1 MSIFNLRI
9 TGRLVLGI
17 AIPLAIFVCLA
28 GYDLLQT
35 WQTRSDMATLNHMA
49 QGVTKISRLI
59 HHLQRERGASAVFVG
74 SKGAQM
80 RAELPAQRKLTDEQR
95 AAATAFMSE
104 AGAIAASGEFNDA
117 IAKASA
123 AVVQLGGR
131 RSDIDGLNISAQDS
145 NAYFT
150 ETVAK
155 LLMVAGEIA
164 KVSSRGDTST
174 AISAYVNFMQGKE
187 RAGQERATGAAGVSE
202 GKFNLASYVRVL
214 GLRAAQDTYFGAFA
228 DAATPAQR
236 SFLRQTVSGSVVE
249 TLATMRDIIAAGGMS
264 GQLQG
269 VDGKSWYDATTARI
283 DLLKTVEDRIADDLI
298 ALAATLHGD
307 ATRALI
313 VLASIIAA
321 AFAVSLAHAFLIS
334 RSIATPIRTI
344 TGVLVDLTNDRVV
357 DVPYTKRDD
366 EIGDIARATEIFKQ
380 SVAEK
385 VINLRVRSGLD
396 VVRSNVMIA
405 DQNYNIMY
413 MNGTLTAMLREAE
426 SEVRKVL
433 PQFDSSR
440 LIGTCMDVF
449 HKDPSHQ
456 RRMMDSLVG
465 SHEAHIIV
473 GTLKFHLVA
482 TAIMD
487 QHGKRAGAV
496 IEWRNETAEKAIE
509 EEIHQVVNA
518 AIAGDFSRR
527 IPLEGKQGFMRNLAT
542 AMNGLGEN
550 TAKALNDLA
559 RMLGALSEGDFR
571 RRIAG
576 DYQGMFGQ
584 LKTDANAMAD
594 RISTTVSDIKAAVR
608 EVTNASAEIST
619 SSTDLSQRTEEQ
631 AASLEQTSASMGEI
645 SETVKKNAENA
656 QHANE
661 SAGSARAV
669 ANRGGDVV
677 AKAVE
682 AMGEIANSSRKI
694 SDIIGVID
702 EIARQTNL
710 LALNAAVE
718 AARAGEAGRGF
729 AVVASEVRNL
739 AQRSSQA
746 AKDIKDLI
754 TSSGGQVQSGVDLVN
769 KAGGALAEIV
779 ESINKVAAIV
789 SDIASA
795 SSEQAT
801 GVEEVNKA
809 LTQMDEVTQQN
820 SALVEE
826 ATATAKTLDQQA
838 QAMSERVAFFRVEEG
853 EEAQTGRSARAAP
866 GHAAMRPP
874 RPQASVR
881 PPAGPAPKAQPARP
895 RLAALNA
902 PR

>member
-1 MSIFNLRI
+1 
-9 TGRLVLGI
+9 
-17 AIPLAIFVCLA
+17 
-28 GYDLLQT
+28 
-35 WQTRSDMATLNHMA
+35 MA

-80 RAELPAQRKLTDEQR
+80 RAELPAQRRLTDEQR
-95 AAATAFMSE
+95 TAATAFLSE
-104 AGAIAASGEFNDA
+104 ADAIVASGEFKDA
-117 IAKASA
+117 IAKGAA
-123 AVVQLGGR
+123 AVALLDGKR
-131 RSDIDGLNISAQDS
+131 REIDGLSIRAQDS

-150 ETVAK
+150 ETIAK
-155 LLMVAGEIA
+155 LLAVTGEIA
-164 KVSSRGDTST
+164 KISTRGETST

-202 GKFNLASYVRVL
+202 GKFDLASYVRVL
-214 GLRAAQDTYFGAFA
+214 GLRAAQDTYLGAFA

-236 SFLRQTVSGSVVE
+236 AFLRQTLSGTIVE
-249 TLATMRDIIAAGGMS
+249 TVAKMRDVIAAGGLS

-298 ALAATLHGD
+298 ALADALHAD

-313 VLASIIAA
+313 LLASIIAV
-321 AFAVSLAHAFLIS
+321 AFAVGVALAFVIS

-344 TGVLVDLTNDRVV
+344 TGVLVDLTNDRIV
-357 DVPYTKRDD
+357 DVPYTKRSD
-366 EIGDIARATEIFKQ
+366 EIGDIAKATEIFKQ

-405 DQNYNIMY
+405 DQNHTIMY

-426 SEVRKVL
+426 SELRKVL
-433 PQFDSSR
+433 SQFDSSR

-449 HKDPSHQ
+449 HKNPAHQ
-456 RRMMDSLVG
+456 RRLMDSLVG
-465 SHEAHIIV
+465 SHEAHIVV
-473 GTLKFHLVA
+473 GALKFHLVA

-487 QHGKRAGAV
+487 QHGKRAGTV

-509 EEIHQVVNA
+509 EEVDQVVNA
-518 AIAGDFSRR
+518 AVAGDFSRR
-527 IPLEGKQGFMRNLAT
+527 IPLGGKQGFMLNLAT
-542 AMNGLGEN
+542 AINGLNEN
-550 TAKALNDLA
+550 TANVLNDLA
-559 RMLGALSEGDFR
+559 RMFGALSQGDFR
-571 RRIAG
+571 SRIAA

-594 RISTTVSDIKAAVR
+594 QISATMSDIMASVR

-631 AASLEQTSASMGEI
+631 AASLEETSASMEEI
-645 SETVKKNAENA
+645 SATVKKNAENA
-656 QHANE
+656 QQANE
-661 SAGSARAV
+661 SAASAREV
-669 ANRGGDVV
+669 ANRGGQVV
-677 AKAVE
+677 AQAVE
-682 AMGEIANSSRKI
+682 AMGEIESSSRKI

-739 AQRSSQA
+739 AQRASQA

-754 TSSGGQVQSGVDLVN
+754 TSSGGQVQNGVDLVN

-789 SDIASA
+789 ADIAAA
-795 SSEQAT
+795 SDEQAT

-838 QAMSERVAFFRVEEG
+838 QAMSERVSFFRIDDGAEHQ
-853 EEAQTGRSARAAP
+853 AARPASAAP
-866 GHAAMRPP
+866 AHAAMRAQ
-874 RPQASVR
+874 RPQA
-881 PPAGPAPKAQPARP
+881 AAAR
-895 RLAALNA
+895 
-902 PR
+902 